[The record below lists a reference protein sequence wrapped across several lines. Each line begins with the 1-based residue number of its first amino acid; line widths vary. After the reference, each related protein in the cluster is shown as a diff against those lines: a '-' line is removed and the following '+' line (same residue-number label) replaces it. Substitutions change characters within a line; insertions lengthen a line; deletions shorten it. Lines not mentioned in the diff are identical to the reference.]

1 MAIKAVISSV
11 TKNRISINK
20 QERDVVRTVALGG
33 GGGGGGGGSSTLEG
47 LSDVISTNKANNYTL
62 VYDAV
67 SEKYVVKELPVLDG
81 GTY

>member
-33 GGGGGGGGSSTLEG
+33 GGGGGSSTLEG
-47 LSDVISTNKANNYTL
+47 LSDVISTNKSNNYTL

>member
-33 GGGGGGGGSSTLEG
+33 GGGGGSSTLEG
-47 LSDVISTNKANNYTL
+47 LSDVISTNKANNHTL
-62 VYDAV
+62 VYDAA
-67 SEKYVVKELPVLDG
+67 SEKYVVKELPVLNG
-81 GTY
+81 GTF

>member
-33 GGGGGGGGSSTLEG
+33 GGGSSTLEG
-47 LSDVISTNKANNYTL
+47 LSDVISTNKANNHTL